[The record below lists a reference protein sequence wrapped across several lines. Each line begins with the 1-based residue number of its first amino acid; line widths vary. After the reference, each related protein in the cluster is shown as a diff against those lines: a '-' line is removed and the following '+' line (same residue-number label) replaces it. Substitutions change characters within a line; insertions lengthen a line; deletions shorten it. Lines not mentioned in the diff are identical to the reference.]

1 MRIMPV
7 FSRFDT
13 SILIHSTVL
22 KIHQET
28 HTRRASGTSE
38 ETWLPSVLFLSP
50 PFVFQM
56 HQQMAVQSSKFVPCM
71 TFSLEKGR
79 SLLRVNFQTFGSRCF
94 VSCHKQ
100 TQVFGCS
107 FSGLYSVGFLAT
119 VKNLKMR

>member
-7 FSRFDT
+7 FLRFDT

-38 ETWLPSVLFLSP
+38 GTWLPSVLFLSP

-79 SLLRVNFQTFGSRCF
+79 SLLRVNFQAIGSRCF
-94 VSCHKQ
+94 VSCHK
-100 TQVFGCS
+100 
-107 FSGLYSVGFLAT
+107 
-119 VKNLKMR
+119 